1 MKIIKLFLIVLV
13 FASCKKETE
22 SVQTPVIKPPF
33 VKTPI
38 IQSEI
43 DRLKTKSEI
52 ENFIRK
58 SDTNYKKYELKNL
71 QDFNR
76 NTSNDSTNKI
86 LANKLNVKTNYTKTD
101 FDNNGYTDLL
111 AIGDNHDCISFSPG
125 IEGEESCS
133 FSPIVLMNNG
143 KNKPKIFHIDKE
155 WGNSMVPKV
164 EYINSQP
171 FLVIHK
177 EKLVDEKKEKY
188 SDSKAILTFKFG
200 DFIEYNENPKKNKI
214 TKIEFKTSGCFGS
227 CPVYKLTLNRDS
239 LSVFNAQ
246 YYNFNKKDDVG
257 YGKEEGVFSTKI
269 SKVEF
274 DKLEEFL
281 NYCDFENLNKE
292 YYVMHTDDQTGYLK
306 ITFNNG
312 KVKNMSDY
320 GMIGTYGLKNLYQKL
335 AELRFNQKWKKN

>member
-1 MKIIKLFLIVLV
+1 MKIIKLFLIVLL
-13 FASCKKETE
+13 FTSCKKETE
-22 SVQTPVIKPPF
+22 FTQIPVVKIPF

-86 LANKLNVKTNYTKTD
+86 LANKLNVKTNYTKVD

-111 AIGDNHDCISFSPG
+111 AIGDNHTCFGD
-125 IEGEESCS
+125 GEKSCS
-133 FSPIVLMNNG
+133 FSPIVVMNN
-143 KNKPKIFHIDKE
+143 KENKPKIFHIDKE
-155 WGNSMVPKV
+155 WGNSIVPKV

-171 FLVIHK
+171 FLVVYK
-177 EKLVDEKKEKY
+177 KTLVDWKKKKY

-214 TKIEFKTSGCFGS
+214 SKIEFRTSGCFGS

-239 LSVFNAQ
+239 LSIFNAQ
-246 YYNFNKKDDVG
+246 YYNFNKKDEVG

-274 DKLEEFL
+274 DKLEELL

>member
-22 SVQTPVIKPPF
+22 LTQISVIKTPYA
-33 VKTPI
+33 KTPI
-38 IQSEI
+38 IQSEV
-43 DRLKTKSEI
+43 DKLKTKSEI
-52 ENFIRK
+52 EIFIQK

-76 NTSNDSTNKI
+76 STSNDSANKV
-86 LANKLNVKTNYTKTD
+86 LANKLNVKTNYTKAD

-111 AIGDNHDCISFSPG
+111 AIGDNHDCTSFRPG

-155 WGNSMVPKV
+155 FGNSMVPKV

-177 EKLVDEKKEKY
+177 QKLVDEKKRKY
-188 SDSKAILTFKFG
+188 SDSKTILTFKFG

-214 TKIEFKTSGCFGS
+214 TKIEFNTSGCFGS

-246 YYNFNKKDDVG
+246 YYNFNKDDDAG
-257 YGKEEGVFSTKI
+257 HGKEEGVFSTKI

-274 DKLEEFL
+274 DKLEEL
-281 NYCDFENLNKE
+281 INYCDFENLKKE
-292 YYVMHTDDQTGYLK
+292 YYVMHTDDQTGDLK
-306 ITFNNG
+306 VTFNNG
-312 KVKNMSDY
+312 KVKTISDY

-335 AELRFNQKWKKN
+335 AELRFNQKWKRN